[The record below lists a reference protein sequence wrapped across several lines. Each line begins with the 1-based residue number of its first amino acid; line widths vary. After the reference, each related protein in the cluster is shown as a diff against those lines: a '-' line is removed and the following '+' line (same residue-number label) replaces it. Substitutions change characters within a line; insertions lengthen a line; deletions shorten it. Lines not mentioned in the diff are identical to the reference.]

1 MTPTSHEL
9 YLQLKAQWEIFE
21 EEHNRYAKN
30 EFKTAAIR
38 ARKALNEI
46 KRLAPAYR
54 RQTLNEGNQLK

>member
-9 YLQLKAQWEIFE
+9 YLQIKAQWEIFE
-21 EEHNRYAKN
+21 EEHTRYAKN

-46 KRLAPAYR
+46 KQLAPAYR